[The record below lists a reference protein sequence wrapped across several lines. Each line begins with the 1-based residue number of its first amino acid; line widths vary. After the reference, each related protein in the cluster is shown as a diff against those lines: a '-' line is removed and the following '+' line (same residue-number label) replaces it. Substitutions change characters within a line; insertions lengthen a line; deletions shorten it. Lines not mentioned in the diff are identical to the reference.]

1 MPELKNRWKDKRSNF
16 EIFLHKM
23 YDKYV
28 KEKRVY
34 GEYDILS
41 EYEYHKKYS
50 DFLHFK
56 YKEQNIS

>member
-1 MPELKNRWKDKRSNF
+1 
-16 EIFLHKM
+16 M

-28 KEKRVY
+28 KEKKVY

-41 EYEYHKKYS
+41 ENEYHKKYS

>member
-1 MPELKNRWKDKRSNF
+1 MLELKNRWKDKRSNF

-28 KEKRVY
+28 KEKRVH
-34 GEYDILS
+34 GEHDILS
-41 EYEYHKKYS
+41 ENEYHKKYS